1 MLIRQFSILGDM
13 SAEEMARMTNG
24 TNCDAMKIEVT
35 IPLES
40 KSRFDFFRKK
50 ILLFWLKWELEPAS
64 MKRSGWDIQIDLFR
78 CLGISW

>member
-1 MLIRQFSILGDM
+1 MLIRHFSILGDM

-50 ILLFWLKWELEPAS
+50 YYYS
-64 MKRSGWDIQIDLFR
+64 D
-78 CLGISW
+78 